1 MEPRIEQ
8 LPQKKLVGK
17 RIRTT
22 QAENHTVELW
32 RAFMP
37 RRKEIKNTV
46 GTDLFSVQF
55 FDPSLALDQF
65 GPDTPFDKWAAVEV
79 AEFSEVPEGMETLA
93 LENGPYAVFVHR
105 GPVSAAPQ
113 TFGYIYGT
121 WLPASVYEAD
131 NRRAHFA
138 VMGEKYAP
146 ESPDSEEEIWVP
158 VQTKG

>member
-17 RIRTT
+17 RIRTA
-22 QAENHTVELW
+22 QAENRTAELW

-46 GTDLFSVQF
+46 GSDLFSVQF
-55 FDPSLALDQF
+55 FDTSLDPF

-79 AEFSEVPEGMETLA
+79 TEFTELPEGMEALV

-121 WLPASVYEAD
+121 WLPASEYDAD

-138 VMGEKYAP
+138 VMGKKYAA
-146 ESPDSEEEIWVP
+146 ESPDSEEEIWIP